1 MARRRKAA
9 SVTRTK
15 SGDSVVVV
23 APPSAPVRRSSGRRR
38 APAPKKKRRHRSHSG
53 LAIGG
58 SYRNRMLAT
67 GVGGAVY
74 GFLEKTFPNIPTIP
88 LLGKSGTI
96 ALAAYLFAD
105 KLPIAK
111 DVGIAAAA
119 IAGYSLGGT
128 GRISGYFGDDHG
140 LASQT

>member
-1 MARRRKAA
+1 MARRKAA

-23 APPSAPVRRSSGRRR
+23 APPAAPVRRSGGRRR
-38 APAPKKKRRHRSHSG
+38 AAAAPKKKRRHRSNSG
-53 LAIGG
+53 LPVGG

-67 GVGGAVY
+67 GIGGAVY
-74 GFLEKTFPNIPTIP
+74 GFIEKQFPNMPTVP
-88 LLGKSGTI
+88 LLGKSGTV
-96 ALAAYLFAD
+96 ALAAYFFGSSY
-105 KLPIAK
+105 PIVR
-111 DVGIAAAA
+111 DVGLAAAA